1 MGIVLVD
8 SMVVKQFDP
17 ARIDLVMADTTTL
30 ETTALLPEPAV
41 ADIRLEAVLQALGDP
56 VRLLIVSQLYS
67 SENTRTCGS
76 FDLPVGKSTAS
87 HHFKVLRESGVIR
100 QRVEGRR
107 RQTELRVADLDE
119 RFPGLLGS
127 VLSASE

>member
-1 MGIVLVD
+1 M
-8 SMVVKQFDP
+8 S
-17 ARIDLVMADTTTL
+17 DTAAL
-30 ETTALLPEPAV
+30 DTTALLPEPA
-41 ADIRLEAVLQALGDP
+41 AAEIRLEAVLQALGDP
-56 VRLLIVSQLYS
+56 VRLLIVRQLHS

-76 FDLPVGKSTAS
+76 FELPVGKSTAS

-107 RQTELRVADLDE
+107 RQTELRAADLDE

-127 VLSASE
+127 VLGASD

>member
-1 MGIVLVD
+1 
-8 SMVVKQFDP
+8 MVVKQFDL
-17 ARIDLVMADTTTL
+17 ARIDFAMTDTAAI
-30 ETTALLPEPAV
+30 ETSALLPEPAV
-41 ADIRLEAVLQALGDP
+41 SELRLEAVLQALGDP
-56 VRLLIVSQLYS
+56 VRLLIVRQLHC

-100 QRVEGRR
+100 QRVQGRSR
-107 RQTELRVADLDE
+107 DTELRQADLDE

-127 VLSASE
+127 VLSASD

>member
-1 MGIVLVD
+1 
-8 SMVVKQFDP
+8 MVVKQFDL
-17 ARIDLVMADTTTL
+17 ARIDLAMTDTTAL
-30 ETTALLPEPAV
+30 ETSALLPEPAV
-41 ADIRLEAVLQALGDP
+41 SEIGLEAVLQALGDP
-56 VRLLIVSQLYS
+56 VRLLIVRQLHS

-100 QRVEGRR
+100 QRVHGRNR
-107 RQTELRVADLDE
+107 ETELRQADLDE

-127 VLSASE
+127 VLNASD